1 MSAVTTL
8 ICDDCGRIIAVAA
21 TAEAARAEVA
31 RREAHVRLAAPGGR
45 DLCGPCAL
53 RSVGRAGPDA
63 LPRPPIGG

>member
-31 RREAHVRLAAPGGR
+31 RREAHGVSHVVVPASAADALRPVVARLAGH
-45 DLCGPCAL
+45 
-53 RSVGRAGPDA
+53 
-63 LPRPPIGG
+63 